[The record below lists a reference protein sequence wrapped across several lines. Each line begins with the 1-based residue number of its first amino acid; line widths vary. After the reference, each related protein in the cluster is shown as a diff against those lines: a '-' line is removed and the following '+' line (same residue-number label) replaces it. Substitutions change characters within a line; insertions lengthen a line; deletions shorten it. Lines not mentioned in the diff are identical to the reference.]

1 MYTVLQM
8 PTILSQPKVFHQQ
21 IRSLLAYRYGPHK
34 GLVSVVTEHVT
45 IDNGISIPVLNSW
58 VPEHADLS
66 SAFIVSTDTGPDF
79 CPTTFYIICS
89 QSNPLRPTQDSLT
102 SELLVFR
109 KGTHSDHLVNLRTSD
124 MKLMKDVTKW
134 YIFAS

>member
-1 MYTVLQM
+1 M

-34 GLVSVVTEHVT
+34 GLVSVATEHVM
-45 IDNGISIPVLNSW
+45 IDNGIGIPVLNGW